1 MYHRIAP
8 TESVLLNEASQ
19 IETDFSSFNEES
31 WQAITPTNLSP
42 EQVKQKLADGDMV
55 ALADTPNLPLF
66 CFIKGDIE
74 VNPLAISQANQDL
87 IRRLNAR
94 FDAKGSGASFSAQS
108 AQSNGN
114 LHPPAPMEEK
124 APEPIVKDP
133 EPETSKPKVPAS
145 FGQPPAPIILEV
157 VYDDKEKTPVG
168 DVPYQLVFDDPKQTI
183 LTGSLNPMG
192 WACVEDCPNAKAS
205 ISFGETVDNQA
216 ELDSLYA
223 ELETALDNTI
233 KKVADYTLE
242 KLNDIEIST
251 ITDTSNQQLKDYL
264 AELSDTLEDMDM
276 LSFYEHT
283 IAKAKNAASDVT
295 DALKEFLPQDKS
307 DLDEETLSP
316 IQDAL
321 CEAVTHGDIDALE
334 SALAGWKSRE
344 EIKLKAESKAMEKQ
358 VLIINDQQSRNILAT
373 SCQRF
378 VKAMTPEK
386 LIDLAVY
393 LSIKTTEDATL
404 NSVSNLMGILTGKVS
419 LAITRQVLL
428 SATTDTKTEW
438 YKDISQA
445 LSNLVKPLKTLRPF
459 DAEYSHKKVIE
470 IPLAK
475 ADLQPSDWAK
485 NIEKEKIKTITDKP
499 DDSILDDEMDKK
511 WLIVSKGQLT
521 FDVEGN
527 DNDSSVSFS
536 RTVHLPVRG
545 KASTSEVVAGA
556 SGITI
561 GRGLDVGSRSAKE
574 VQGYF
579 DKVAEHCRPVAPELI
594 TFLKNSVGMKG
605 ASNKTGEKLEGEV
618 KTAHIKQAQENDK
631 ALIKY
636 VKDFKNSIKDKS
648 KITLTRK
655 QQYYLFLA
663 IYDYYEGEAKRL
675 STKPDVCRD
684 YLNDN
689 KINWDALPQNVKDV
703 LVDLTYRGDYTGSK
717 DARGNSRKVIVPAVY
732 KDQIEKNTGADSE
745 LALELDNQELWINKL
760 GVDINRFN
768 KRKEHLS

>member
-1 MYHRIAP
+1 MYHRITP
-8 TESVLLNEASQ
+8 TDSVLLNDANRIEA
-19 IETDFSSFNEES
+19 DFSSFNEES

-42 EQVKQKLADGDMV
+42 EQVKQKLADGEMV

-124 APEPIVKDP
+124 APEPVVKDP

-168 DVPYQLVFDDPKQTI
+168 DVPYKIEFDDPDKKV
-183 LTGSLNPMG
+183 LKGALNPMG

-205 ISFGETVDNQA
+205 ISFGEAVDNQA

-233 KKVADYTLE
+233 NKVADYTLE
-242 KLNDIEIST
+242 KLNDIEISA
-251 ITDTSNQQLKDYL
+251 ITETSNQQLNDYL
-264 AELSDTLEDMDM
+264 AELSNTLEDVDM
-276 LSFYEHT
+276 LSFYGNT
-283 IAKAKNAASDVT
+283 IDKAKNAASDVT
-295 DALKEFLPQDKS
+295 DALKEFLPQDTA
-307 DLDEETLSP
+307 DLDETALSP

-321 CEAVTHGDIDALE
+321 CTAVIDGDIDALE
-334 SALAGWKSRE
+334 SALAGWKPRD
-344 EIKLKAESKAMEKQ
+344 EIRLKAESKAMEKQ
-358 VLIINDQQSRNILAT
+358 ILIINDQQSRNILTT

-475 ADLQPSDWAK
+475 ADIQPSDWAK
-485 NIEKEKIKTITDKP
+485 KTENEKIKTITDKP

-511 WLIVSKGQLT
+511 WLIVPKGQLT

-561 GRGLDVGSRSAKE
+561 GRGLDVGSRSTKE

-594 TFLKNSVGMKG
+594 TFLKDSVGMKG
-605 ASNKTGEKLEGEV
+605 ASNKTGEKLEGDA
-618 KTAHIKQAQENDK
+618 KTAHIQKAQENDK

-636 VKDFKNSIKDKS
+636 VKDFKDSIKDKS

-663 IYDYYEGEAKRL
+663 IYDYYEDKAKGL
-675 STKPDVCRD
+675 ITKPDVQEE
-684 YLNDN
+684 YGVV
-689 KINWDALPQNVKDV
+689 NWDTLPNKVKEV
-703 LVDLTYRGDYTGSK
+703 LVDLTYRGDNTGIK
-717 DARGNSRKVIVPAVY
+717 DTRGSTRKWFVPELV
-732 KDQIEKNTGADSE
+732 KDQQSGETGKKSNFAALLDDSKWNTVY
-745 LALELDNQELWINKL
+745 
-760 GVDINRFN
+760 GVDENRKN
-768 KRKEHLS
+768 KRVKYLND

>member
-1 MYHRIAP
+1 MYHRITP
-8 TESVLLNEASQ
+8 TDSVLLNDANRIEA
-19 IETDFSSFNEES
+19 DFSSFNEEN

-42 EQVKQKLADGDMV
+42 EQVKQKLADGEMV

-108 AQSNGN
+108 AAQSNGN

-124 APEPIVKDP
+124 APEPVVKDP

-168 DVPYQLVFDDPKQTI
+168 DVPYKIEFDDPDKKV
-183 LTGSLNPMG
+183 LKGALNPMG

-205 ISFGETVDNQA
+205 ISFGEPVDNQA

-223 ELETALDNTI
+223 KLETALDNTI
-233 KKVADYTLE
+233 NKVADYTLE
-242 KLNDIEIST
+242 KLNDIEISA
-251 ITDTSNQQLKDYL
+251 ITETSNQQLNDYL
-264 AELSDTLEDMDM
+264 AELSNTLEDVDM
-276 LSFYEHT
+276 LSFYGNT
-283 IAKAKNAASDVT
+283 IDKAKNAASDVT
-295 DALKEFLPQDKS
+295 DALKEFLPQDTA
-307 DLDEETLSP
+307 DLDETALSP

-321 CEAVTHGDIDALE
+321 CTAVIDGDIDALE
-334 SALAGWKSRE
+334 SALAGWKPRE
-344 EIKLKAESKAMEKQ
+344 EIRLKAESKAMEKQ
-358 VLIINDQQSRNILAT
+358 ILIINDQQSRNILTT

-475 ADLQPSDWAK
+475 ADIQPSDWAK
-485 NIEKEKIKTITDKP
+485 TTENEKIKTITDKP

-511 WLIVSKGQLT
+511 WLTVPEGQLT
-521 FDVEGN
+521 FNSEGN
-527 DNDSSVSFS
+527 DITDNPYFT
-536 RTVHLPVRG
+536 RTPHIPHQQNG
-545 KASTSEVVAGA
+545 KVIGN

-561 GRGLDVGSRSAKE
+561 GRGLDLGKRDADEIEDFFNQAAKHA
-574 VQGYF
+574 
-579 DKVAEHCRPVAPELI
+579 KPISPALLNW
-594 TFLKNSVGMKG
+594 LKGG
-605 ASNKTGEKLEGEV
+605 AGKR
-618 KTAHIKQAQENDK
+618 KQAGYEYWKTLDAKVPKAEQE
-631 ALIKY
+631 I
-636 VKDFKNSIKDKS
+636 
-648 KITLTRK
+648 TRK
-655 QQYYLFLA
+655 MQHHIFNVVYATYV
-663 IYDYYEGEAKRL
+663 DDAKRL
-675 STKPDVCRD
+675 TTKADVCKK
-684 YLNDN
+684 YLNGN
-689 KINWDALPQNVKDV
+689 KIDWNALPQNVKEV
-703 LVDLTYRGDYTGSK
+703 LIDLTYRGDYTGTE
-717 DARGNSRKVIVPAVY
+717 DARGNTRKVIVPAVY
-732 KDQIEKNTGADSE
+732 RDQIESLTSVDSKFYNVITNE
-745 LALELDNQELWINKL
+745 KLWTSL
-760 GVDINRFN
+760 FEVDGNRFDN
-768 KRKEHLS
+768 RIRILQ